1 MRLDFFLQLHLKEA
15 TVGIKYSVRDLIYYV
30 IKYCIWSCDMGKIS
44 VYDKVVIKKLKK
56 INDGNKEILH
66 EFPSKRWF
74 MNGNHNFVSK

>member
-1 MRLDFFLQLHLKEA
+1 
-15 TVGIKYSVRDLIYYV
+15 
-30 IKYCIWSCDMGKIS
+30 MGKIS